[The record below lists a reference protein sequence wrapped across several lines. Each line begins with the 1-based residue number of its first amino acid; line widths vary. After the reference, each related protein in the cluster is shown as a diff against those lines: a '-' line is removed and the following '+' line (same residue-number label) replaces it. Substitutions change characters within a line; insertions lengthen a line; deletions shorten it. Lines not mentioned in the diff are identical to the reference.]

1 MLMKKKTIFLMACCL
16 TSALFCGCTGSTV
29 SKSGN
34 TTSVIDYEYTEQSKA
49 YISFSDNR
57 DKKIDVSG
65 SVTGYNSG
73 DLTLTGAGLEAAFGL
88 KKVDV
93 SEEDTR
99 LFEQYETEN
108 NFSGETGEI
117 IKLRNENYTLLF
129 REGSTLFLCNK
140 ELKNLA
146 SPISKTDSGEVA
158 YPMFDIVFALGYES
172 IGTSISDNDITY
184 VVYLPVADEEKPLL
198 ENVAPDAEAVEPETL
213 TETAAPEDAAA
224 ESLEAT
230 EAAEVVEESG
240 AETTESV
247 PEETVA
253 EGETTADETQAA
265 ETTAEAETVAAN

>member
-1 MLMKKKTIFLMACCL
+1 MACCL
-16 TSALFCGCTGSTV
+16 TSALFCGCTGPTV

-65 SVTGYNSG
+65 SVTGYNAG
-73 DLTLTGAGLEAAFGL
+73 DLTLTESGLEAAFGL

-93 SEEDTR
+93 SEEDTK

-117 IKLRNENYTLLF
+117 VKLRNENYTLLF

-140 ELKNLA
+140 ELKNLT
-146 SPISKTDSGEVA
+146 SPISKTESGEVA

-184 VVYLPVADEEKPLL
+184 VVYLPVADEKKPLL
-198 ENVAPDAEAVEPETL
+198 ENVVPDAEAETVAEETL
-213 TETAAPEDAAA
+213 TETAAAEDVAV
-224 ESLEAT
+224 ESSEA
-230 EAAEVVEESG
+230 
-240 AETTESV
+240 
-247 PEETVA
+247 A
-253 EGETTADETQAA
+253 EGETTAETAETIVTEGETAA
-265 ETTAEAETVAAN
+265 EEIPAAETVAETAAAN